1 MSSPAFSYLHGV
13 SFSLPICH
21 GLFCPY
27 PAHRRVHS
35 VHRLPMIR
43 ENKADITSGLDMW
56 RVIETIYYLLVST
69 YIALSDTTSVSYYYQ
84 YCIVLRCT
92 ALYCTVLHC
101 TALYCIVLHFAILY
115 CIALYSL
122 LVLSAFSLI
131 LCTGRWLAHHTSH
144 QEHVKLSKH
153 SVVGTIKPVTVG
165 QQPLP
170 SKVAI

>member
-1 MSSPAFSYLHGV
+1 MLISLEGYRSFLNYFIKVLCFFHNYFSFISLYPRGV
-13 SFSLPICH
+13 YIVCID
-21 GLFCPY
+21 
-27 PAHRRVHS
+27 
-35 VHRLPMIR
+35 LPMIR

-56 RVIETIYYLLVST
+56 RSHRNYLLFASF
-69 YIALSDTTSVSYYYQ
+69 Y
-84 YCIVLRCT
+84 
-92 ALYCTVLHC
+92 LYCTVLHC
-101 TALYCIVLHFAILY
+101 TVLYCIVLHCIALYCIVLQFAILY
-115 CIALYSL
+115 CIALYPL